1 MESMKVV
8 AVPGLCALL
17 IVLLGGCSSLNPGTS
32 QAADTAREF
41 HSLLAAG
48 KGEQACDLLIP
59 TAIEALEEGEP
70 GSCAAKLAELK
81 LGKASSIV
89 DSRAF
94 GRNAQVE
101 LDGDTVFLTV
111 SGGVWRVMAA
121 GCTPR
126 GERPYDCE
134 VEGN

>member
-1 MESMKVV
+1 MKSMK
-8 AVPGLCALL
+8 AITAPGLCALL
-17 IVLLGGCSSLNPGTS
+17 VVLLGGCSSLNPGTS

-41 HSLLAAG
+41 HALLAAG
-48 KGEQACDLLIP
+48 QETQACGLLIP
-59 TAIEALEEGEP
+59 TAIEALEEGKP
-70 GSCAAKLAELK
+70 GSCAEKLAELK
-81 LGKASSIV
+81 LSKASSIV

-101 LDGDTVFLTV
+101 LDTDTVFLTV
-111 SGGVWRVMAA
+111 SGGTWKVMAA